1 MHIRELEIDNFKS
14 CAGKVTIPFCEGF
27 TAIAGPNGSGKSNII
42 DSILFCLGL
51 SASRTTFR
59 VESLKDFI
67 SWHNG
72 REEASVRITFGDK
85 NNNEIMTVR
94 REVKKTS
101 AGYISSYQ
109 LNGKTSSLSEIHEQL
124 LKYNVSPGSYNVVMQ
139 HEVTK
144 ITGSSPINRRKIIDE
159 IAGVADF
166 DRRIEQATKE
176 LDIVEDR
183 ISKSSIVLGE
193 IDIRLEVLKAQ
204 KQEAL
209 KYQKLREEKAQYESQ
224 KSTVKY
230 FDIKNS
236 LERVH
241 ENILE
246 TNKSK
251 KEQEKALEKADKELE
266 AAKLKLQEL
275 SELVKQKGEDEQ
287 LRTKAQINAL
297 QGNINTKQNSI
308 EFMEN
313 QKEKNLL
320 AIKNANFNIE
330 TLNGKI
336 DDAKLRIENKKD
348 EIKSLEK
355 NIEHEKEEL
364 EKVLKDIENVSS
376 QSDESVKKRA
386 ELRSELENKKD
397 EENNILKEIFPLEED
412 IRRYNKDIIEA
423 NEIISE
429 FDNVQKEKLEEKDKL
444 DVKIEELQKELKDY
458 ELMQK
463 NTLANLD
470 NVNGKLDEVYRNLNL
485 AVQQVT
491 KLETQ
496 KQTMADFNFN
506 RPVDFII
513 NSKIQG
519 VHAPL
524 AKLGKVED
532 EYETALEIAMG
543 GRMAS
548 IVVDNEDVA
557 GICIDTL
564 QSARAGRA
572 TFLPL
577 NKIRRAP
584 NNLNPPNINGVIDYA
599 VNLIDFEDQYY
610 DAFYHA
616 LGDTLIVEDRITA
629 QKLIGKYR
637 MVVLDGSLY
646 EKSAAI
652 TGGSIS
658 QNRIKFSNNENKE
671 LENCKK
677 KLREF
682 QDNADNLMKKKT
694 ELENKL
700 NIIRGDYSLA
710 TSELGKQSNLR
721 DNLVQTLTNAQKTLE
736 SKKILLKEITPKLNE
751 SKAKLDILQKKQEEI
766 KTQIEKLQNEIT
778 EVEKAIPEDE
788 LSKLDELSDAINA
801 EIARFRTNIVN
812 AQSEINNIN
821 NEIGFTEQSI
831 EMQKNQIDKLEKEN
845 EDFAKNKGL
854 TEEQIEQIKI
864 QVEELKI
871 KVKEIDEKLYELQ
884 AQRDI
889 VQNEVLEYQN
899 QKNNLNLNLERIA
912 ENIEALKGR
921 RKELEPELEQ
931 IRNDL
936 LEAGYQI
943 ASLEPVQISTEELE
957 KAINKLE
964 KKMAEMGD
972 VNMVAIKE
980 YDEYSER
987 KEELKSKIDTLSNEK
1002 QEIKNRM
1009 QGYEEMKKKSFLDAY
1024 NKINEN
1030 FQVICTKLFDGTGSL
1045 VLENPTDPLTGGL
1058 TITAQFRDK
1067 DEAKKLTGLSGG
1079 EKSLTALAFVF
1090 AIQRYMPAPFYAL
1103 DESDASL
1110 DSINATKL
1118 AKMIKEQSENT
1129 QFIVVSHHK
1138 SMIESASRT
1147 IGITQGKGI
1156 TKVTGIK
1163 LSD

>member
-14 CAGKVTIPFCEGF
+14 CSGKVTIPFCEGF

-67 SWHNG
+67 SWHNK
-72 REEASVRITFGDK
+72 RDEASVRITFGDE

-101 AGYISSYQ
+101 AGYISNYQ
-109 LNGKTSSLSEIHEQL
+109 LNGKNSSLSEIHEQL
-124 LKYNVSPGSYNVVMQ
+124 LKYNVSPGSYNVLMQ

-144 ITGSSPINRRKIIDE
+144 ITASSPLNRRKIIDE

-166 DRRIEQATKE
+166 DRRIEQAEKE
-176 LDIVEDR
+176 LQTVEDR
-183 ISKSSIVLGE
+183 IEKSGIVLNE
-193 IDIRLEVLKAQ
+193 IDIRLDILKGQ
-204 KQEAL
+204 KEAAI
-209 KYQKLREEKAQYESQ
+209 KYQKLREEKAKYENQ

-251 KEQEKALEKADKELE
+251 KQQEKELEKANKTLE
-266 AAKLKLQEL
+266 EAKIKLQEL
-275 SELVKQKGEDEQ
+275 SALVKQKGEDEQ
-287 LRTKAQINAL
+287 LKIKADISAHQS
-297 QGNINTKQNSI
+297 NISSKKNSI
-308 EFMEN
+308 EMMET
-313 QKEKNLL
+313 QKAKNLE
-320 AIKNANFNIE
+320 AIKNAKFNIE

-336 DDAKLRIENKKD
+336 DDAKLRIDNKKD
-348 EIKSLEK
+348 EIKVIEK
-355 NIEHEKEEL
+355 NIEHEKAEL
-364 EKVLKDIENVSS
+364 EKVMQDIENVDSKS
-376 QSDESVKKRA
+376 KESVQKRA
-386 ELRSELENKKD
+386 KLRSDFEDKKD
-397 EENNILKEIFPLEED
+397 EQTNLLKEIYPLQED
-412 IRRYNKDIIEA
+412 IKRYEREIADA

-429 FDNVQKEKLEEKDKL
+429 FDKNQNEKLSEKDKL

-463 NTLANLD
+463 NTLTSLD
-470 NVNGKLDEVYRNLNL
+470 DIKGRLDESYRNINL
-485 AVQQVT
+485 AVQKVT

-506 RPVDFII
+506 RPVDFIM
-513 NSKIQG
+513 NSQIRG

-524 AKLGKVED
+524 AKLGNVD
-532 EYETALEIAMG
+532 EEFETALEIAMG

-548 IVVDNEDVA
+548 IVVEDEDVA
-557 GICIDTL
+557 SVCIDTL

-577 NKIRRAP
+577 NKIKRAP
-584 NNLNPPNINGVIDYA
+584 DLNPPNINGVVDYA
-599 VNLIDFEDQYY
+599 INLIDFDDQYY

-616 LGDTLIVEDRITA
+616 LGDTLIVEDRMTA

-652 TGGSIS
+652 TGGSIP
-658 QNRIKFSNNENKE
+658 QNRMKFSSSENKE

-677 KLREF
+677 KLNEF
-682 QDNADNLMKKKT
+682 QDEAERLLNKQHS
-694 ELENKL
+694 LEDKINS
-700 NIIRGDYSLA
+700 IRKDYSEA
-710 TSELGKQSNLR
+710 TTELGKLTNTR
-721 DNLVQTLTNAQKTLE
+721 DNLVQNLSNAQKILE
-736 SKKILLKEITPKLNE
+736 AKKLIVEETTPKLNE
-751 SKAKLDILQKKQEEI
+751 SKGKLESYNKQ
-766 KTQIEKLQNEIT
+766 QEKLQKETEKLQKDIE
-778 EVEKAIPEDE
+778 EVEKSIPEDE
-788 LSKLDELSDAINA
+788 INKLNELSDAIHA
-801 EIARFRTNIVN
+801 EMERFRIEVNN
-812 AQSEINNIN
+812 AQNEIKNIN

-831 EMQKNQIDKLEKEN
+831 EMQKNQIEKLEKDN
-845 EDFAKNKGL
+845 IDFDKNKKL
-854 TEEQIEQIKI
+854 TEEQIEQIQIKI
-864 QVEELKI
+864 NELQE
-871 KVKEIDEKLYELQ
+871 KVKEIDEKLSELQ
-884 AQRDI
+884 SQRDA
-889 VQNEVLEYQN
+889 VQNEVLEGQN
-899 QKNNLNLNLERIA
+899 QKNNLTLNLERIE

-931 IRNDL
+931 IRNEL
-936 LEAGYQI
+936 VEAGYQI
-943 ASLEPVQISTEELE
+943 ASLQPVEISTEELE
-957 KAINKLE
+957 KAVARID

-980 YDEYSER
+980 FDEYTQR
-987 KEELKSKIDTLSNEK
+987 KDELKSKLDTLSTEK
-1002 QEIKNRM
+1002 QEIQNRM
-1009 QGYEEMKKKSFLDAY
+1009 SGYEDMKKKSFLDAY

-1045 VLENPTDPLTGGL
+1045 VLENPLDPLSGGL

-1067 DEAKKLTGLSGG
+1067 DEATKLTGLSGG

-1110 DSINATKL
+1110 DGINAMKL
-1118 AKMIKEQSENT
+1118 AHMIKEQSKNT

-1138 SMIESASRT
+1138 CMIESASRT